1 MTTTAP
7 PPPTETRPAS
17 LSRRWAV
24 VLGVLGVGS
33 ALAVGDLVAGLI
45 NPPAS
50 PFLAVGNQF
59 IRLTPEWL
67 KQFAIA
73 TFGTYDKVALLTGMA
88 VVIAALAVGAGLA
101 SRRRP
106 GPGLTV
112 IVAMGLVAG
121 LCAVLAPTFGGVDL
135 IPPFASLVTGVATF
149 VVLHRAA
156 LTSAAAAAAT
166 GDPDRTAEAGV
177 ARRRAVALTGGVLA
191 GTVLAGVIGRVL
203 GSGGAVE
210 ASRESVGALPAAP
223 TPAPLIPAGA
233 DFAASG
239 TPTIVTRTEDFYRI
253 DTALQLPQVR
263 ADSWSLRIH
272 GMVDR
277 EINLSFDQ
285 LRARRLVEAPI
296 TMTCVSNPVGGY
308 LMSTAVF
315 TGVPL
320 ADLLAEAGVRP
331 GAQQVFSTSVDGF
344 TTGTPVASLTDGRDA
359 VLAIGMNGV
368 PLPVEHGFPV
378 RMVVPGLYGY
388 VSGCK
393 WITDMEVTTW
403 AARTPYWEER
413 DWAQEA
419 PVKTQSRIDV
429 PKPDARV
436 RAGQVV
442 VAGTAWAQRRGI
454 ERVEVRVDGGRWQQ
468 AELAAEV
475 NVDTWRMWR
484 TTMTL
489 PAGRHQ
495 LQVRALDRSGY
506 LQTSVEQ
513 VSIPDGAT
521 GWHTVPVI
529 AS

>member
-1 MTTTAP
+1 M
-7 PPPTETRPAS
+7 S
-17 LSRRWAV
+17 LSRPWAAL
-24 VLGVLGVGS
+24 LGVLGVGS

-45 NPPAS
+45 NPPTS

-59 IRLTPEWL
+59 IRITPEAL

-73 TFGTYDKVALLTGMA
+73 TFGVYDKVALLGGMA
-88 VVIAALAVGAGLA
+88 VVIAALAVVAGLA
-101 SRRRP
+101 SRRRS

-112 IVAMGLVAG
+112 IVVMGLVAT
-121 LCAVLAPTFGGVDL
+121 LCAVLAPTFGALDL
-135 IPPFASLVTGVATF
+135 VPPFASLVIGFAVF
-149 VVLHRAA
+149 LVLHRVS
-156 LTSAAAAAAT
+156 TSSAATTRAADD
-166 GDPDRTAEAGV
+166 DPSRAPEAGV
-177 ARRRAVALTGGVLA
+177 ARRRAFALTGGVLA
-191 GTVLAGVIGRVL
+191 GTVLAGVVGRVL
-203 GSGGAVE
+203 GGGSAAE
-210 ASRESVGALPAAP
+210 ASRAAVGALPAAP

-233 DFAASG
+233 DFAANG
-239 TPTIVTRTEDFYRI
+239 TPSFVTASEDFYRI

-263 ADSWSLRIH
+263 TASWSLRIH

-277 EINLSFDQ
+277 ELTFTFDQ
-285 LRARRLVEAPI
+285 LRARRLVEVPI
-296 TMTCVSNPVGGY
+296 TMTCVSNPVGGF

-320 ADLLAEAGVRP
+320 AELLAEAGVRP

-344 TTGTPVASLTDGRDA
+344 TTGTPVAALTDGRDA
-359 VLAIGMNGV
+359 MLAIGMNGAA
-368 PLPVEHGFPV
+368 LPVEHGFPV

-403 AARTPYWEER
+403 AARTPYWEAR

-442 VAGTAWAQRRGI
+442 VAGTAWAQRTGI
-454 ERVEVRVDGGRWQQ
+454 ARVEVRADGGRWQA
-468 AELAAEV
+468 AELATEV
-475 NVDTWRMWR
+475 GVDTWRMWR
-484 TTMTL
+484 ATLTL

-521 GWHTVPVI
+521 GWHTVSVT
-529 AS
+529 AA